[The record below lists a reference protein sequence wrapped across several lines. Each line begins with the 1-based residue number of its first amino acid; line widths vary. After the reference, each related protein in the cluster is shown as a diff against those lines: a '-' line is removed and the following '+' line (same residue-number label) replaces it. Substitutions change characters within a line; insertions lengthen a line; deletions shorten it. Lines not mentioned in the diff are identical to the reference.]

1 MNELFDP
8 VLKIGSYTSSF
19 EYGFL
24 SLDFLG
30 QVVRIEKRQ
39 EPKYVGDGNNI
50 THFEAFNLENK
61 RVFHVIFNN
70 YQFSNG
76 SSKNTVLFFGK
87 DQEKKQPDLYCEI
100 DGKYSPADFW
110 KMKEVFEKSVREYH
124 FEDQDQ
130 FVFRA

>member
-1 MNELFDP
+1 MEELFDP
-8 VLKIGSYTSSF
+8 VLKIGSYNAHF

-24 SLDFLG
+24 SLSFLG
-30 QVVRIEKRQ
+30 KIVKIEKRQ
-39 EPKYVGDGNNI
+39 EPKYVDDGNNI

-100 DGKYSPADFW
+100 DCKYAQIDFW
-110 KMKEVFEKSVREYH
+110 RMKEIFEKSVRTYN
-124 FEDQDQ
+124 FEDKDQ
-130 FVFRA
+130 FVFRT